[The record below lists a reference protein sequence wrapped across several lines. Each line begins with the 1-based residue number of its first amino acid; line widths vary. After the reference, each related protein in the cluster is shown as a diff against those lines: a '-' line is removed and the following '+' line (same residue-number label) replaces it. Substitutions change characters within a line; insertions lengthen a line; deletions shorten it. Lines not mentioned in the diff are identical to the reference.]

1 MRSGGVRQQWT
12 YNAPPTISAFLQS
25 EAFGRLIWG
34 PVGSGKTTGCI
45 VEAARRMAQQA
56 PAADGRRYTRF
67 AIVRQSLKD
76 AKATVLKDVRGWFG
90 SIADWRVSESTLYLE
105 YGDVVS
111 EWPFIPLDEPDDVKR
126 LLSLQLT
133 AAYVNECIETDIN
146 LLSDIAGRVGRY
158 PNNDQGVCSWS
169 GIWADTNAPI
179 LNTPWANFLAAP
191 PPQWQVFHQPGG
203 HIEPTFASSGSVDA
217 QGNPIMVQTGGAENL
232 PHLNQTAET
241 ILLPENDPIRIK
253 QGRGYYERL
262 LSVGSADY
270 IRRYVWSEFGRDPS
284 GAAVFAESFKYD
296 YHVSQT
302 PLDPVY
308 SRMLIVGQD
317 FGRSP
322 WSLICQLDHAGRLL
336 VLEEVAGRGPTG
348 ENIGLEQHAKQNLIP
363 VLIQPRYVGRAIGV
377 VGDPSGQ
384 AKDSLFE
391 LNSFDLLKRC
401 GLAAEPAPTNDLE
414 PRLRGVESF
423 FTRNVGGGPA
433 ILIDGTRCPTLVAA
447 LNGQYKF
454 EIDIDKSGGEY
465 RKTVPEK
472 LHPWSD
478 VADALQYVCLVAGN
492 AGAYAWVMGRI
503 IQTLRPRRAMRTP
516 PSALAWT

>member
-56 PAADGRRYTRF
+56 PAADGKRYTRI
-67 AIVRQSLKD
+67 AIIRQSLKD

-133 AAYVNECIETDIN
+133 GAYINECIETNID

-158 PNNDQGVCSWS
+158 PANDQGVCSWS

-179 LNTPWANFLAAP
+179 LNTPWATFMANP
-191 PPQWQVFHQPGG
+191 PPQWQVFHQPNG
-203 HIEPTFASSGSVDA
+203 ISEF
-217 QGNPIMVQTGGAENL
+217 AENL

-241 ILLPENDPIRIK
+241 ILLPEDDPVRIK

-296 YHVSQT
+296 YHVASHRDPVT
-302 PLDPVY
+302 GITTLEELSPVY

-322 WSLICQLDHAGRLL
+322 WSLICQLDHSGRLL
-336 VLEEVAGRGPTG
+336 VLEEVPGRGPTG
-348 ENIGLEQHAKQNLIP
+348 ENVGLEQHAKNNLIP
-363 VLIQPRYVGRAIGV
+363 VLLQPRYAGRAVGV

-391 LNSFDLLKRC
+391 VNSFDILKQC
-401 GLAAEPAPTNDLE
+401 GLAAEPAPTNDLD
-414 PRLRGVESF
+414 PRLRAVEAF
-423 FTRNVGGGPA
+423 FGRNIGGSPA

-454 EIDIDKSGGEY
+454 ATTPDLSGGVY
-465 RKTVPEK
+465 VKTVPEK

-478 VADALQYVCLVAGN
+478 VADALQYVCLVTGN
-492 AGAYAWVMGRI
+492 AGAYAWVLGRI
-503 IQTLRPRRAMRTP
+503 VQTLRPRRPMRVA
-516 PSALAWT
+516 PSSLAWT

>member
-1 MRSGGVRQQWT
+1 
-12 YNAPPTISAFLQS
+12 
-25 EAFGRLIWG
+25 
-34 PVGSGKTTGCI
+34 
-45 VEAARRMAQQA
+45 MAQQA
-56 PAADGRRYTRF
+56 PAADGIRYTRI

-90 SIADWRVSESTLYLE
+90 SIADWRVSESTLYLQ
-105 YGDVVS
+105 YGDVYS

-133 AAYVNECIETDIN
+133 AAYINECIETDIN

-179 LNTPWANFLAAP
+179 MSTPWASFLEAP
-191 PPQWQVFHQPGG
+191 PPQWQVYHQPGG
-203 HIEPTFASSGSVDA
+203 HIFPTFAEVDDPSVSEFDRA
-217 QGNPIMVQTGGAENL
+217 ILASKGERATIRVQVSGAENL

-241 ILLPENDPIRIK
+241 VLLPENDPIRLK
-253 QGRGYYERL
+253 QGMGYYDRL
-262 LSVGSADY
+262 LSVGSPDY

-296 YHVSQT
+296 YHVSAT
-302 PLDPVY
+302 PLEPVY
-308 SRMLIVGQD
+308 SRMLVVGQD

-322 WSLICQLDHAGRLL
+322 WSLICQLDHSGRLL
-336 VLEEVAGRGPTG
+336 VLEEVPGRGATG
-348 ENIGLEQHAKQNLIP
+348 ENIGLEQHCKQNLIP
-363 VLIQPRYVGRAIGV
+363 VLLGPRFAGRPIGI

-391 LNSFDLLKRC
+391 WNSFDVLKNC
-401 GLAAEPAPTNDLE
+401 GLAAEPAPTNDLD
-414 PRLRGVESF
+414 PRLRGVEQF
-423 FTRNVGGGPA
+423 FIRNISGGPA

-454 EIDIDKSGGEY
+454 EVDRDKSGGIY
-465 RKTVPEK
+465 QKSIPEK

-478 VADALQYVCLVAGN
+478 VADCLQYVCLVTGN
-492 AGAYAWVMGRI
+492 AGAYAWVLGRI
-503 IQTLRPRRAMRTP
+503 VQSLRPRRPMRVA

>member
-1 MRSGGVRQQWT
+1 MRTGHIRQQWT
-12 YNAPPTISAFLQS
+12 YNAPPTIASFLQS
-25 EAFGRLIWG
+25 NAFGRLIWG

-45 VEAARRMAQQA
+45 VEAARRMAEQA
-56 PAADGRRYTRF
+56 PASADGKRYTRI
-67 AIVRQSLKD
+67 AIIRQSLKD

-158 PNNDQGVCSWS
+158 PNNEQGVCSWS
-169 GIWADTNAPI
+169 GIWMDTNAPI

-203 HIEPTFASSGSVDA
+203 HTEY
-217 QGNPIMVQTGGAENL
+217 AENL

-241 ILLPENDPIRIK
+241 ILLPEDDPRRIE
-253 QGRGYYERL
+253 QGRGYYNRL

-284 GAAVFAESFKYD
+284 GAAVFAESFKFD
-296 YHVSQT
+296 YHVSHT
-302 PLDPVY
+302 PLAPVY

-336 VLEEVAGRGPTG
+336 VLEEVAGRGPSG
-348 ENIGLEQHAKQNLIP
+348 ESIGLEQHAKQNLIP
-363 VLIQPRYVGRAIGV
+363 VLLQPQYAGRAIGL

-384 AKDSLFE
+384 SKDSLFE

-454 EIDIDKSGGEY
+454 ATTADASGGMY
-465 RKTVPEK
+465 VKTVPEK

-478 VADALQYVCLVAGN
+478 VADCLQYVCLVTGN
-492 AGAYAWVMGRI
+492 AGAYAWVLGRI
-503 IQTLRPRRAMRTP
+503 ANTLKPRRAMRQA

>member
-1 MRSGGVRQQWT
+1 
-12 YNAPPTISAFLQS
+12 
-25 EAFGRLIWG
+25 
-34 PVGSGKTTGCI
+34 
-45 VEAARRMAQQA
+45 MAQQA
-56 PAADGRRYTRF
+56 PAADGIRYTRF
-67 AIVRQSLKD
+67 AIIRQSLKD
-76 AKATVLKDVRGWFG
+76 LKATVLRDIIGWFG
-90 SIADWRVSESTLYLE
+90 SIADWRVSESTLYFR
-105 YGDVVS
+105 YGDVYS
-111 EWPFIPLDEPDDVKR
+111 EWMFIPLDEPDDIKR

-133 AAYVNECIETDIN
+133 GAYVNECIETDIN

-158 PNNDQGVCSWS
+158 PSNDQGVCSWS

-203 HIEPTFASSGSVDA
+203 HTYPTIDPNTGQLV
-217 QGNPIMVQTGGAENL
+217 GGAENL

-241 ILLPENDPIRIK
+241 ILLPEDDPRRIK
-253 QGRGYYERL
+253 QGRGYYDRL
-262 LSVGSADY
+262 LSVGSPDY

-296 YHVSQT
+296 YHVSTT
-302 PLDPVY
+302 PLEPVY

-336 VLEEVAGRGPTG
+336 VLEEVAGRGPSG
-348 ENIGLEQHAKQNLIP
+348 ETVGLEQHAKQNLIP
-363 VLIQPRYVGRAIGV
+363 VLTSIQYAGRPIGL

-401 GLAAEPAPTNDLE
+401 GFAAEPAPTNDLE

-433 ILIDGTRCPTLVAA
+433 ILIDGAKCPTLVAA

-454 EIDIDKSGGEY
+454 ATTLDKSGGMY
-465 RKTVPEK
+465 VKSVPEK

-478 VADALQYVCLVAGN
+478 VADCLQYVCLVTGN
-492 AGAYAWVMGRI
+492 AGAYAWVLGRI
-503 IQTLRPRRAMRTP
+503 VNTLKPRRPMRVA

>member
-1 MRSGGVRQQWT
+1 
-12 YNAPPTISAFLQS
+12 
-25 EAFGRLIWG
+25 
-34 PVGSGKTTGCI
+34 
-45 VEAARRMAQQA
+45 MAQQA
-56 PAADGRRYTRF
+56 PAPIDNIRYTRF
-67 AIVRQSLKD
+67 AIIRQSLKD
-76 AKATVLKDVRGWFG
+76 LKSTVLRDIIGWFG
-90 SIADWRVSESTLYLE
+90 SIADWRVSESTLYFR
-105 YGDVVS
+105 YGDVYS
-111 EWPFIPLDEPDDVKR
+111 EWMFIPLDEPDDIKR

-133 AAYVNECIETDIN
+133 GAYVNECIETDLN

-179 LNTPWANFLAAP
+179 LNTPWADFLAAP

-203 HIEPTFASSGSVDA
+203 HIYPTFVDA
-217 QGNPIMVQTGGAENL
+217 PDPNISEFDRAILASKGERTTIRVQVGGAENL

-241 ILLPENDPIRIK
+241 ILLPEDDPIRIR
-253 QGRGYYERL
+253 QGRGYYDRL
-262 LSVGSADY
+262 LSVGSSDY

-296 YHVSQT
+296 YHVASYRD
-302 PLDPVY
+302 PVSGIMKLEELSPVY

-322 WSLICQLDHAGRLL
+322 WSLICQLDHSGRLL
-336 VLEEVAGRGPTG
+336 VLEEVPGRGPTG
-348 ENIGLEQHAKQNLIP
+348 ENVGLEQHAKNNLIP
-363 VLIQPRYVGRAIGV
+363 VLLQPRYAGRAVGL

-384 AKDSLFE
+384 SKDSLFE
-391 LNSFDLLKRC
+391 LNSFDLLKGC
-401 GLAAEPAPTNDLE
+401 GLAAEPAPTNDLD
-414 PRLRGVESF
+414 PRLRAVEAF
-423 FTRNVGGGPA
+423 FVRNIGGAPA

-454 EIDIDKSGGEY
+454 ATRVDTSGGTFV
-465 RKTVPEK
+465 KDVPEK

-478 VADALQYVCLVAGN
+478 VADALQYVCLVTGN
-492 AGAYAWVMGRI
+492 AGAYAWVLGRVVN
-503 IQTLRPRRAMRTP
+503 TLKPRRAYRQA

>member
-1 MRSGGVRQQWT
+1 MRTGGIRQQWT

-25 EAFGRLIWG
+25 EAFGRLVWG
-34 PVGSGKTTGCI
+34 PVGSGKTTACI
-45 VEAARRMAQQA
+45 VETARRMAQQE
-56 PAADGRRYTRF
+56 PAADGKRYTRF
-67 AIVRQSLKD
+67 AIIRQSLKD

-133 AAYVNECIETDIN
+133 GAYINECIETDIN

-158 PNNDQGVCSWS
+158 PANDQGVCSWS

-179 LNTPWANFLAAP
+179 LNTPWAQFMANP
-191 PPQWQVFHQPGG
+191 PPQWQVFHQPSG
-203 HIEPTFASSGSVDA
+203 ASEF
-217 QGNPIMVQTGGAENL
+217 AENL

-241 ILLPENDPIRIK
+241 ILLPEDDPVRIK
-253 QGRGYYERL
+253 QGRGYYDRL
-262 LSVGSADY
+262 LSVGTTDY
-270 IRRYVWSEFGRDPS
+270 IRRYVYSEFGRDPS

-296 YHVSQT
+296 YHVSHI
-302 PLDPVY
+302 PLEPVY

-322 WSLICQLDHAGRLL
+322 WSLICQLDHSGKLL
-336 VLEEVAGRGPTG
+336 VLEEVPGRGPTG
-348 ENIGLEQHAKQNLIP
+348 ENVGLEQHAKNNLIP
-363 VLIQPRYVGRAIGV
+363 ALLQPRYAGRPIGL
-377 VGDPSGQ
+377 VGDPSGLS
-384 AKDSLFE
+384 KDSLFE
-391 LNSFDLLKRC
+391 LNCFDLLKGC
-401 GLAAEPAPTNDLE
+401 GLAAEPAPTNDLD
-414 PRLRGVESF
+414 PRLRAVEAF
-423 FTRNVGGGPA
+423 FGRNIGGAPA

-454 EIDIDKSGGEY
+454 ATRVDASGGTFV
-465 RKTVPEK
+465 KDVPEK

-478 VADALQYVCLVAGN
+478 VADCLQYVCLVTGN
-492 AGAYAWVMGRI
+492 AGAYAWVLSRI
-503 IQTLRPRRAMRTP
+503 VRTLKPRRPMRQA

>member
-1 MRSGGVRQQWT
+1 MRSGGIRQQWT
-12 YNAPPTISAFLQS
+12 YNAPPTIAQFLQS

-45 VEAARRMAQQA
+45 VEAARRMAEQA
-56 PAADGRRYTRF
+56 PAPDGKRYTRI
-67 AIVRQSLKD
+67 AIIRQSLKD

-90 SIADWRVSESTLYLE
+90 SIADWKVSESTLYLE

-133 AAYVNECIETDIN
+133 GAYINECIETDIN

-158 PNNDQGVCSWS
+158 PSNDQGVCSWS

-191 PPQWQVFHQPGG
+191 PPQWQVFHQP
-203 HIEPTFASSGSVDA
+203 A
-217 QGNPIMVQTGGAENL
+217 GNSPLAENL

-241 ILLPENDPIRIK
+241 ILLPEDDPIRIK
-253 QGRGYYERL
+253 QGRGYYDRL
-262 LSVGSADY
+262 LSVGTSDY

-284 GAAVFAESFKYD
+284 GAAVFAESFKFD
-296 YHVSQT
+296 YHVSSE
-302 PLDPVY
+302 PLQPVY
-308 SRMLIVGQD
+308 SRMLVVGQD

-322 WSLICQLDHAGRLL
+322 WSLICQLDHSGRLL
-336 VLEEVAGRGPTG
+336 VLEEVPGKGPTG
-348 ENIGLEQHAKQNLIP
+348 EGVGLEQHAKQNLIP
-363 VLIQPRYVGRAIGV
+363 VLTSVRYAGRPVGL

-391 LNSFDLLKRC
+391 LNSFDLLKSC

-423 FTRNVGGGPA
+423 LTRQVGGGPA
-433 ILIDGTRCPTLVAA
+433 LVIDGTRCPTLVAA

-454 EIDIDKSGGEY
+454 ATTLDASGGMY
-465 RKTVPEK
+465 VKNVPEK

-492 AGAYAWVMGRI
+492 AGAYAWVLGRI
-503 IQTLRPRRAMRTP
+503 VQQLRPRRPVRIA
-516 PSALAWT
+516 PSSLAWT

>member
-1 MRSGGVRQQWT
+1 
-12 YNAPPTISAFLQS
+12 
-25 EAFGRLIWG
+25 
-34 PVGSGKTTGCI
+34 
-45 VEAARRMAQQA
+45 MAQQA
-56 PAADGRRYTRF
+56 PAADGRRYSRI

-105 YGDVVS
+105 YGDVYS

-133 AAYVNECIETDIN
+133 AAYINECIETDIN

-179 LNTPWANFLAAP
+179 MNTPWASFLETP
-191 PPQWQVFHQPGG
+191 PPQWQVYHQPAGNVW
-203 HIEPTFASSGSVDA
+203 PTFDA
-217 QGNPIMVQTGGAENL
+217 HGNQIGGAENL

-241 ILLPENDPIRIK
+241 VLLAENDPVRIK
-253 QGRGYYERL
+253 QGMGYYDRL
-262 LSVGSADY
+262 ISVGSTDY
-270 IRRYVWSEFGRDPS
+270 IRRYVWSQFGRDPS

-296 YHVSQT
+296 YHVSTT
-302 PLDPVY
+302 PLEPVY

-322 WSLICQLDHAGRLL
+322 WSLICQLDHSGRLL
-336 VLEEVAGRGPTG
+336 VLEEVPGRGPTG
-348 ENIGLEQHAKQNLIP
+348 ENIGLEQHCKQNLIP
-363 VLIQPRYVGRAIGV
+363 TLLSFRYAGRPIGL

-391 LNSFDLLKRC
+391 WNSFDVLKNC
-401 GLAAEPAPTNDLE
+401 GLAAEPAPTNDLD
-414 PRLRGVESF
+414 PRIRGVEQF
-423 FTRNVGGGPA
+423 FIRNIQGGPA

-454 EIDIDKSGGEY
+454 DVDQDKSGGVY
-465 RKTVPEK
+465 QKSIPEK

-478 VADALQYVCLVAGN
+478 VADCLQYVCLVTGN
-492 AGAYAWVMGRI
+492 AGAYAWVLGRI
-503 IQTLRPRRAMRTP
+503 VQSLRPRRPMRVA

>member
-1 MRSGGVRQQWT
+1 
-12 YNAPPTISAFLQS
+12 
-25 EAFGRLIWG
+25 
-34 PVGSGKTTGCI
+34 
-45 VEAARRMAQQA
+45 MAQQA
-56 PAADGRRYTRF
+56 PAADGIRYSRI
-67 AIVRQSLKD
+67 AIIRQSLKD

-105 YGDVVS
+105 YGDVYS

-133 AAYVNECIETDIN
+133 AAYINECIETDIN

-179 LNTPWANFLAAP
+179 LNTPWAGFLEAP
-191 PPQWQVFHQPGG
+191 PPQWQVYHQPAGNVW
-203 HIEPTFASSGSVDA
+203 PTFAEVEDPSLSASDRAILASKGESTT
-217 QGNPIMVQTGGAENL
+217 IRVQTGGAENL

-241 ILLPENDPIRIK
+241 VLLPENDPIRIK
-253 QGRGYYERL
+253 QGMGYYDRL
-262 LSVGSADY
+262 LSVGSPDY
-270 IRRYVWSEFGRDPS
+270 IRRYVYSEFGRDPS

-296 YHVSQT
+296 YHVSTT
-302 PLDPVY
+302 PLEPVY

-322 WSLICQLDHAGRLL
+322 WSLVCQLDHSGRLL
-336 VLEEVAGRGPTG
+336 VLEEVPGRGPTG
-348 ENIGLEQHAKQNLIP
+348 ENIGLEQHCKQNLIP
-363 VLIQPRYVGRAIGV
+363 ALLAPRFAGRPIGV
-377 VGDPSGQ
+377 VGDPSGR
-384 AKDSLFE
+384 AKDSNFE
-391 LNSFDLLKRC
+391 WNSFDVLKHC
-401 GLAAEPAPTNDLE
+401 GLSAEPAPTNDLD
-414 PRLRGVESF
+414 PRLRGVEQF
-423 FTRNVGGGPA
+423 FIRNIQGGPA

-454 EIDIDKSGGEY
+454 DVESDKSGGTY
-465 RKTVPEK
+465 QKSIPEK

-478 VADALQYVCLVAGN
+478 VADCLQYVCLVTGN
-492 AGAYAWVMGRI
+492 AGAYAWVLGRI
-503 IQTLRPRRAMRTP
+503 VASIRPKRPMRVA

>member
-1 MRSGGVRQQWT
+1 MRSGGIRQQWV

-56 PAADGRRYTRF
+56 PAEDGKRYTRF
-67 AIVRQSLKD
+67 AIIRQSLKD

-133 AAYVNECIETDIN
+133 GAYVNECIETDIN

-179 LNTPWANFLAAP
+179 MNTPWAGFMVNP

-203 HIEPTFASSGSVDA
+203 HTYPGIDPK
-217 QGNPIMVQTGGAENL
+217 TGQWSEGAENL

-241 ILLPENDPIRIK
+241 ILLPEDDPRRIQ
-253 QGRGYYERL
+253 QGRGYYDRL
-262 LSVGSADY
+262 LSVGTTDY

-284 GAAVFAESFKYD
+284 GAAVFTESFKYD
-296 YHVSQT
+296 YHVSRV
-302 PLDPVY
+302 PLEPVY
-308 SRMLIVGQD
+308 SRMLVVGQD

-322 WSLICQLDHAGRLL
+322 WSLICQLDHSGRLL
-336 VLEEVAGRGPTG
+336 VLEEVPGRGPTG
-348 ENIGLEQHAKQNLIP
+348 ENVGLEQHAKNNLIP
-363 VLIQPRYVGRAIGV
+363 TLLQPRYAGRPIGL

-384 AKDSLFE
+384 SKDSLFE
-391 LNSFDLLKRC
+391 LNSFDLLKGC
-401 GLAAEPAPTNDLE
+401 GLAAEPAPTNDLD
-414 PRLRGVESF
+414 PRLRAVEAF
-423 FTRNVGGGPA
+423 FVRNIGGAPA

-454 EIDIDKSGGEY
+454 ATRVDQSGGTFV
-465 RKTVPEK
+465 KDVPEK

-478 VADALQYVCLVAGN
+478 VADALQYVCLVTGN
-492 AGAYAWVMGRI
+492 AGAYAWVLGRI
-503 IQTLRPRRAMRTP
+503 VQTLKPRRPMRQA
-516 PSALAWT
+516 PSSLAWT

>member
-1 MRSGGVRQQWT
+1 
-12 YNAPPTISAFLQS
+12 
-25 EAFGRLIWG
+25 LIWG

-45 VEAARRMAQQA
+45 VEAARRMAEQA
-56 PAADGRRYTRF
+56 PAPDGKRYTRI
-67 AIVRQSLKD
+67 AIIRQSLKD

-90 SIADWRVSESTLYLE
+90 SIADWKVSESTLYLE

-133 AAYVNECIETDIN
+133 GAYINECIETDIN

-203 HIEPTFASSGSVDA
+203 NTEF
-217 QGNPIMVQTGGAENL
+217 AENL

-241 ILLPENDPIRIK
+241 ILLAEDDPIRIK
-253 QGRGYYERL
+253 QGRGYYDRL
-262 LSVGSADY
+262 LSVGTADY

-284 GAAVFAESFKYD
+284 GAAVFAESFKFD
-296 YHVSQT
+296 YHVSRV
-302 PLDPVY
+302 PLEPVY
-308 SRMLIVGQD
+308 SRMLVVGQD

-322 WSLICQLDHAGRLL
+322 WSLICQLDHSGRLL
-336 VLEEVAGRGPTG
+336 VLEEVPGKGPTG
-348 ENIGLEQHAKQNLIP
+348 EGVGLEQHAKQNLIP
-363 VLIQPRYVGRAIGV
+363 VLTSVRYAGRPVGL

-391 LNSFDLLKRC
+391 LNSFDLLKSC

-423 FTRNVGGGPA
+423 LTRQVGGGPA
-433 ILIDGTRCPTLVAA
+433 LVIDGTRCPTLVAA

-454 EIDIDKSGGEY
+454 ATTLDASGGMY
-465 RKTVPEK
+465 VKNVPEK

-492 AGAYAWVMGRI
+492 AGAYAWVLGRI
-503 IQTLRPRRAMRTP
+503 VQQLRPRRPVRIA
-516 PSALAWT
+516 PSSLAWT

>member
-1 MRSGGVRQQWT
+1 VRTGGVRQQWT

-25 EAFGRLIWG
+25 QAFGRLLWG

-45 VEAARRMAQQA
+45 VEAARRMAEQA
-56 PAADGRRYTRF
+56 PAEDGKRYTRF
-67 AIVRQSLKD
+67 AIIRQSLKD

-133 AAYVNECIETDIN
+133 GAYVNECIETDIN

-158 PNNDQGVCSWS
+158 PSNDQGVCSWS

-179 LNTPWANFLAAP
+179 LNTPWANFLANP

-203 HIEPTFASSGSVDA
+203 HTEF
-217 QGNPIMVQTGGAENL
+217 AENL

-241 ILLPENDPIRIK
+241 ILLPEDDPVRIK
-253 QGRGYYERL
+253 QGRGYYDRL
-262 LSVGSADY
+262 LSVGTADY

-296 YHVSQT
+296 YHVSST
-302 PLDPVY
+302 GLEPVY
-308 SRMLIVGQD
+308 SRMLVVGQD

-322 WSLICQLDHAGRLL
+322 WSLICQLDHSGRLL
-336 VLEEVAGRGPTG
+336 VLEEVPGRGPTG
-348 ENIGLEQHAKQNLIP
+348 ENLGLEQHAKQNLIP
-363 VLIQPRYVGRAIGV
+363 VLLQPRYAGRPIGL
-377 VGDPSGQ
+377 VGDPSGM

-391 LNSFDLLKRC
+391 FNSFDLLKRC

-423 FTRNVGGGPA
+423 FTRNIGGGPA
-433 ILIDGTRCPTLVAA
+433 IVIDGARCPTLVAA

-454 EIDIDKSGGEY
+454 ATRVDTSGGTFV
-465 RKTVPEK
+465 KDVPEK

-478 VADALQYVCLVAGN
+478 VADALQYVCLVTGN
-492 AGAYAWVMGRI
+492 AGAYAWVLGRI
-503 IQTLRPRRAMRTP
+503 ANTLRPRRPYRQA
-516 PSALAWT
+516 PSSLAWT